1 MYKKIIH
8 THIIVSSLL
17 GKFFT
22 NINHKSVK
30 IGLAKNTPY

>member
-17 GKFFT
+17 GKFLP
-22 NINHKSVK
+22 NINNKSVK
-30 IGLAKNTPY
+30 IGLAKNTPH